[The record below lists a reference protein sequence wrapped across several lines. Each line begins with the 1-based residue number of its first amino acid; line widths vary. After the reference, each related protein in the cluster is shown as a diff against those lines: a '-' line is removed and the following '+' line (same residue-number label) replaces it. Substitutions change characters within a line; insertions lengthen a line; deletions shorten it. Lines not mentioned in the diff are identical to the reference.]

1 MPLTSSMP
9 SSAMPGSSGKPHLHL
24 CADIGGT
31 HARLALAEVGP
42 DSRVSIL
49 AVERYLASE
58 TGSLAATLARFAA
71 QFPEPWERGVRSAC
85 FGVAGPVADG
95 RVEMTNLDWVID
107 ERELRQMLGG
117 VPAKVINDFEAAARG
132 VDAMVDADL
141 ACLQPGAVK
150 HPAHQLVIGA
160 GTGLGVAWRLQVPGQ
175 APGRHQVFPG
185 EGGHMV
191 FAPVSEVQDRCLAR
205 LRRELGGSVSVEH
218 LISGPGL
225 VRMHAAIAQDLGVPS
240 QALEGITAKD
250 VMERATSGLD
260 DVAAQALDEFLLA
273 YGAVA
278 GSLALTLM
286 ARGGVYLAGGLAAR
300 WPACMRQGAFM
311 RGFRLAGPYQAMLSS
326 WPVHVVLNP
335 DLGLLG
341 AVLMASDEAGHGA

>member
-1 MPLTSSMP
+1 MTEPPRT
-9 SSAMPGSSGKPHLHL
+9 PHVHL

-42 DSRVSIL
+42 ASRVSFL

-58 TGSLAATLARFAA
+58 TRSLAATLERFSA
-71 QFPEPWERGVRSAC
+71 QFPEPWALGVRSAC
-85 FGVAGPVADG
+85 FGVAGPVSGG

-107 ERELRQMLGG
+107 EREVGQMLGG
-117 VPAKVINDFEAAARG
+117 VPARVINDFEAAARG
-132 VDAMVDADL
+132 VDAMGDADL

-160 GTGLGVAWRLQVPGQ
+160 GTGLGVAWRLQMPGQ
-175 APGRHQVFPG
+175 PPGRHQVFPG
-185 EGGHMV
+185 EGGHMA

-205 LRRELGGSVSVEH
+205 LRHQLGGIVSVEH
-218 LISGPGL
+218 VVSGPGL
-225 VRMHAAIAQDLGVPS
+225 VRLHGSIAQDLGVPAS
-240 QALEGITAKD
+240 ALEGLTAKD
-250 VMERATSGLD
+250 VMERATSGED
-260 DVAAQALDEFLLA
+260 AVAAQALDEFMLA
-273 YGAVA
+273 HGAVA

-300 WPACMRQGAFM
+300 WPQCFRQGAFM

-326 WPVHVVLNP
+326 WPVQVVLNP
-335 DLGLLG
+335 DLGLMG
-341 AVLMASDEAGHGA
+341 AALSAADEAGAAA